1 MPLMAVK
8 DFERLFRR
16 AAGLDVDKDDLRRL
30 GEFLRDRLYDML
42 VVAEA
47 HARANGRDVIEPQD
61 LPVTRGLQE
70 ALHEFRADPEAERRL
85 EPVLEAL
92 AGRPR
97 LDLACSEETERMLP
111 ELAGALTIALA
122 RLFRVI
128 EPEIRNPQTRH
139 WERAEQAFRLLL

>member
-8 DFERLFRR
+8 EFERLFRR

-47 HARANGRDVIEPQD
+47 HAKANGRDVIEPQD
-61 LPVTRGLQE
+61 LPVTKGLQE
-70 ALHEFRADPEAERRL
+70 ALHEFRADTEAERKL
-85 EPVLEAL
+85 EDVLEAL

-97 LDLACSEETERMLP
+97 LDLDYSEETDRLLP
-111 ELAGALTIALA
+111 ELAGALTITLA

-128 EPEIRNPQTRH
+128 EPEVKNPQTRH